1 MKKKRWAFIL
11 LASLLCF
18 SSACTAPSVE
28 EVPVKPTGVSQQAV
42 SWEEAQTTPFGKY
55 PEPVLCTIGRKSR
68 GYTEEQAIQEQV
80 YTYSLFLQ
88 DFLNVRF
95 CNAFDVRSEED
106 FRQKVS
112 MSIASGDLP
121 DIMTVNAQQLYSLYE
136 EDLIAD
142 LTEAYETCASPRIK
156 EIYDSYEGRCLN
168 GAIFDGKL
176 MALPTTEMSH
186 GPGYLWLRKDWMEK
200 LGLQEPQT
208 MEDIEE
214 ILRRFIA
221 DDPGNNG
228 PGQTVGLL
236 CGPQIAGDSSGVYML
251 NAIFTLYGAFPQQ
264 WFRTNSGEIVYGS
277 VQPEMKPALERVAGL
292 YRESLLDPKFM
303 LRTEED
309 CQDLLAKGISGS
321 FFGNYWSSEL
331 LLDSLRNNPKADWTP
346 YLVPKN
352 EDGAVTMFAGNPNSS
367 FIVVRK
373 GFAHPEAA
381 VKLASIQFDYVR
393 DKAPE
398 FTSSLNQDGMLL
410 NMHIGYDDA
419 FVRSGALIQKAL
431 ERDTP
436 LESFSSGET
445 SNDLSVRSYLDAIE
459 KGEPPNPRDWQTYKS
474 RVEAYNLLMQ
484 TPVQKI
490 TPIFVRETDFMRTHW
505 PDLKNLEQT
514 VLLKIVTGE
523 QPIEAFDDF
532 ADRWNQSGG
541 SQITEELRQ
550 IYG

>member
-1 MKKKRWAFIL
+1 MGRRRWIWIL
-11 LASLLCF
+11 QAGWLCF
-18 SSACTAPSVE
+18 LFACTAPSAE
-28 EVPVKPTGVSQQAV
+28 EAPKKPAGIYQQAI

-55 PEPVLCTIGRKSR
+55 PESVLCTIGRKSR

-88 DFLNVRF
+88 DFLNIRF
-95 CNAFDVRSEED
+95 SNAFDVRSEED

-121 DIMTVNAQQLYSLYE
+121 DIITVNAQQLHRLYE
-136 EDLIAD
+136 EDRIAD
-142 LTEAYETCASPRIK
+142 LTEAYENCASPRVK

-186 GPGYLWLRKDWMEK
+186 GPGYLWLRKDWMKK

-214 ILRRFIA
+214 ILRRFTE

-236 CGPQIAGDSSGVYML
+236 CSPQIAGDSSGVYML
-251 NAIFTLYGAFPQQ
+251 NAIFTLYGAFPKQ
-264 WFRTNSGEIVYGS
+264 WIRTDSGEIRYGS
-277 VQPEMKPALERVAGL
+277 VQPEMKPALKHAAEL
-292 YRESLLDPKFM
+292 YREGLLDPKFM

-309 CQDLLAKGISGS
+309 CQSLLTKGISGS

-331 LLDSLRNNPKADWTP
+331 LLDSLRDNPDADWTP

-352 EDGAVTMFAGNPNSS
+352 EDGEVAMFAGNPNSS

-398 FTSSLNQDGMLL
+398 FTSALNGDGMLL

-419 FVRSGALIQKAL
+419 FVRSGNSIQEALKGEATI
-431 ERDTP
+431 
-436 LESFSSGET
+436 ESFTSGET
-445 SNDLSVRSYLDAIE
+445 SNYRFVRSYLNAIE
-459 KGEPPNPRDWQTYKS
+459 KGAPPSPRDWQMYKS

-484 TPVQKI
+484 TPVRKI
-490 TPIFVRETDFMRTHW
+490 TPIFVRETDSMRKYW
-505 PDLKNLEQT
+505 PDLEQLEQT
-514 VLLKIVTGE
+514 AFLEIVTGE

-532 ADRWNQSGG
+532 AGRWNQSGG
-541 SQITEELRQ
+541 LKITEEVRRL
-550 IYG
+550 YG